1 MTHRVKSAIFAVVL
15 LGVTCVIAE
24 VALRVAH
31 YLVSGTSPTTLL
43 PLYRERR
50 FVMSPF
56 LVFGPRI
63 DWQIA
68 NTPNPDAAYFN
79 KQALRTKEI
88 VGPKSPSEF
97 RIIAIGGSTTE
108 DVGNEEGL
116 HWPLWVERELHR
128 AGFGQVRVYN
138 TGMAAYSSA
147 HTLIRLAFDVLDYEP
162 DMVLVMDNIN
172 DLTVNY
178 HAALAGTPV
187 DAHYLVKFGQKLYT
201 FDLDE
206 DDVIVSRLLQSI
218 RSRLA
223 GTDERT
229 VPADYDISRGLG
241 FFKRNLANTDA
252 LVANAG
258 ARTVLLTMPACD
270 SEEIYKL
277 VEFYGRRQ
285 FSDPLPSFE
294 NFNRDFG
301 RYNDGIREIAAARGV
316 TMVDMARLFGSD
328 RKYFADFVHYNAA
341 GSQRFGGIVAAQLAP
356 VIREMTSKRAV
367 ADPAVTA
374 KSSN

>member
-1 MTHRVKSAIFAVVL
+1 
-15 LGVTCVIAE
+15 
-24 VALRVAH
+24 
-31 YLVSGTSPTTLL
+31 
-43 PLYRERR
+43 
-50 FVMSPF
+50 
-56 LVFGPRI
+56 
-63 DWQIA
+63 
-68 NTPNPDAAYFN
+68 
-79 KQALRTKEI
+79 
-88 VGPKSPSEF
+88 
-97 RIIAIGGSTTE
+97 
-108 DVGNEEGL
+108 
-116 HWPLWVERELHR
+116 
-128 AGFGQVRVYN
+128 
-138 TGMAAYSSA
+138 
-147 HTLIRLAFDVLDYEP
+147 
-162 DMVLVMDNIN
+162 MDNIN

-187 DAHYLVKFGQKLYT
+187 DGHYLVKFGQKTYT
-201 FDLDE
+201 FDLDD
-206 DDVIVSRLLQSI
+206 DDVIVSRVVQSI

-223 GTDERT
+223 RTNERS
-229 VPADYDISRGLG
+229 VPANYDISRGLG
-241 FFKRNLANTDA
+241 FFKRNLANTHA

-258 ARTVLLTMPACD
+258 ARTVLLTMPSCD

-277 VEFYGRRQ
+277 VERYGRLQ

-301 RYNDGIREIAAARGV
+301 QYNDGIREVAAVHGV